1 MANVPEEKST
11 GNASIPPL
19 YISIFNTKFEVE
31 KFDRKSTFSMWRCE
45 VMDMLVQ
52 INLDLTL
59 EAKPEDLDDKN
70 REMINHLAYDSI
82 RLCIVKDQKYIFSK
96 QNSAKESW
104 QALKDKFIK
113 KRIENH
119 LYLKKKKRIFHFQ
132 YKKDTSMNGHL
143 NDFNKMIIWMWKSV
157 VKIKLCCY

>member
-52 INLDLTL
+52 INLDFTL

-82 RLCIVKDQKYIFSK
+82 RLCLVKDQKYIFFK
-96 QNSAKESW
+96 
-104 QALKDKFIK
+104 
-113 KRIENH
+113 
-119 LYLKKKKRIFHFQ
+119 
-132 YKKDTSMNGHL
+132 T
-143 NDFNKMIIWMWKSV
+143 
-157 VKIKLCCY
+157 KLCKGIMASTERQVYKEENRESSLLEEEEEEEDLSFPVQERHFHEWASK